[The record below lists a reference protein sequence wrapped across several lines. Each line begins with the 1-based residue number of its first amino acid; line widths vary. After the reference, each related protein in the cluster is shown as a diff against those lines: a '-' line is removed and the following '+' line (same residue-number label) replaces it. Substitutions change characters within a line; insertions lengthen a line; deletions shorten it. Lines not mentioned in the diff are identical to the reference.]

1 MELVDRETKMKIAK
15 IMENDIVDCDD
26 GICVSVW
33 FFGCPHKCKGC
44 HNSQLWEP
52 NCLEE
57 TKESEIID
65 KVINLINKNNINR
78 NLSILGGEP
87 LAEYNLMNTSNLITS
102 VRNVYPNIKIYLWT
116 GYTLEQLDKKNI
128 FMEQILRNIDVL
140 IDGPF
145 ILEKRDITLKLRGS
159 SNQRILYRGTDF

>member
-1 MELVDRETKMKIAK
+1 
-15 IMENDIVDCDD
+15 
-26 GICVSVW
+26 
-33 FFGCPHKCKGC
+33 
-44 HNSQLWEP
+44 
-52 NCLEE
+52 
-57 TKESEIID
+57 
-65 KVINLINKNNINR
+65 
-78 NLSILGGEP
+78 
-87 LAEYNLMNTSNLITS
+87 MNASNLITS

-145 ILEKRDITLKLRGS
+145 VLEKRDITLKLRGS